1 MVVGSISLSGPD
13 IRFDPADP
21 AVTDAMLA
29 AGADASARMGFGTEG

>member
-13 IRFDPADP
+13 IRFDPTAP

-29 AGADASARMGFGTEG
+29 AGADASARMGFGTDG